1 MSSSSSAAST
11 STASAPT
18 VSPVKKFNATVYDCL
33 GDFKRIFGESDADIR
48 MMEGAY
54 ELTKLNVRL
63 FLSPF
68 QRYISGNPEFVHH
81 IMEMHTAYF
90 IGYDFEQLLAKEQL
104 LDEYSKKLITK
115 FREATIARQD
125 DTQTVHAMF
134 NWFKVM
140 MYYAFLDQGL
150 EPKAELARVSALVTN
165 A

>member
-1 MSSSSSAAST
+1 MAM
-11 STASAPT
+11 
-18 VSPVKKFNATVYDCL
+18 N
-33 GDFKRIFGESDADIR
+33 
-48 MMEGAY
+48 
-54 ELTKLNVRL
+54 
-63 FLSPF
+63 
-68 QRYISGNPEFVHH
+68 
-81 IMEMHTAYF
+81 TAYF

-115 FREATIARQD
+115 FREATVARQD

-150 EPKAELARVSALVTN
+150 EPKAEMARVSALVTN